1 MNNQSPI
8 YCENGLQYTL
18 NEEGAFIYRYEGDDE
33 KLVIPDTL
41 GGKPVIG
48 LLARSLANTKATP
61 NPYIREIDYKSIN
74 RLKLK
79 EIVLPETLQ
88 IIEEEAFGGLGAL
101 EKLVIPDTVISIHGY
116 SFRGCHALKHIRLPK
131 QIRGIGAY
139 SFYNC
144 LQLEEVIIPD
154 GITYVGSCAF
164 ENCRSLTSVVIP
176 SRVTTIEDYLFA
188 GCTRLKAV
196 YIPASA
202 TSISKYSFM
211 TVIKNDNYGFD
222 KNFTVVTKKGSAAD
236 KAAKKNVKVSYATLS
251 AKKATLKAG
260 GTKALTLSGATAS
273 SWLSQTT
280 SVARIKDGTVT
291 GLRKGTAVVGA
302 KLANGAV
309 VTCNITVSNNPSL
322 KINGAAFDAS
332 KTYAVKKGSSLS
344 VSISGKAASV
354 NNSYSTTDKNVAAV
368 TSGRAAS
375 KVSIAG
381 FKAGSAIVTIKVNGV
396 AFKVKVKVK

>member
-1 MNNQSPI
+1 MKK
-8 YCENGLQYTL
+8 T
-18 NEEGAFIYRYEGDDE
+18 
-33 KLVIPDTL
+33 
-41 GGKPVIG
+41 
-48 LLARSLANTKATP
+48 
-61 NPYIREIDYKSIN
+61 
-74 RLKLK
+74 
-79 EIVLPETLQ
+79 
-88 IIEEEAFGGLGAL
+88 
-101 EKLVIPDTVISIHGY
+101 
-116 SFRGCHALKHIRLPK
+116 IRLLSAVLAVLMLMSVVSGLSVSAAVVK
-131 QIRGIGAY
+131 GTSGSVKWKLNTSTGNMIIWGKGAINDFEY
-139 SFYNC
+139 PSDVPYHK
-144 LQLEEVIIPD
+144 
-154 GITYVGSCAF
+154 YVGKIKKVEIRDGVTEIGFHAFANCNHLTSVKIPASVYRIGSDAF

-251 AKKATLKAG
+251 AEKATLKAG

-273 SWLSQTT
+273 GWLSQTT

-381 FKAGSAIVTIKVNGV
+381 FKAGSAKVTIKVNGV